1 LSTLGVWAAKPGRR
15 GRPHAPG
22 RGPKQQTPGAMAGR
36 GHNMAAAPGRLIIC
50 YNNIY
55 NTNNYINKP
64 YVKNTN
70 NIY

>member
-1 LSTLGVWAAKPGRR
+1 L
-15 GRPHAPG
+15 
-22 RGPKQQTPGAMAGR
+22 
-36 GHNMAAAPGRLIIC
+36 AAAPGRLIIC

-64 YVKNTN
+64 YGKTYGKNTN